1 MDTVEGHI
9 KSAFMSM
16 VDGSASVEDAFRNM
30 LRNII
35 LAIYEQQV
43 ASKAAST
50 IGDWISAGISALA
63 GAPTSAA
70 PTSSLRPVAR
80 PQADGGAW
88 NNGVQFF
95 ANGGIVN
102 SPTMFGH
109 STGLGV
115 MGEAGPEAIMPLK
128 RGANGKLGVQVD
140 GNAGNVTVV
149 QNFNIAANGDESV
162 RRIVRQE
169 TPRIAE
175 QAKAAVVDAKRRGG
189 SYGRSF

>member
-1 MDTVEGHI
+1 
-9 KSAFMSM
+9 MSM

-43 ASKAAST
+43 AEPAARG
-50 IGDWISAGISALA
+50 IGNFLSSIISGIGG
-63 GAPTSAA
+63 GAPTTSA
-70 PTSSLRPVAR
+70 PTTSIRPVAR
-80 PQADGGAW
+80 PLAADGRAYS
-88 NNGVQFF
+88 NGVEFF
-95 ANGGIVN
+95 ANGGIVS
-102 SPTMFGH
+102 SPTLFGH
-109 STGLGV
+109 STGVGM

-140 GNAGNVTVV
+140 GNAGNVTVN
-149 QNFNIAANGDESV
+149 QYFNIAANGDDSV

-175 QAKAAVVDAKRRGG
+175 QAKAAVLDAKRRGG
-189 SYGRSF
+189 SYGRSFR